1 MDSSSA
7 SVGSRSQSSSS
18 VACRSHQASRVG
30 GGLLVDRRVGEQ
42 RPLAELGGR
51 LEALDLEQLGQ
62 LPLQR
67 RLAPRLPFRAPSSA
81 ATLSEN
87 GTPSTI
93 LSKPD
98 PMLFRQ
104 IIHEDLGCASYL
116 VGDPAPGVA
125 AVVDPQWDID
135 PYLNLARLHGVRI
148 EHVLETHNH
157 ADHVSGHGRL
167 ARATGATIHVSELAE
182 AEYEHEPFADGWTLE
197 LGEAVSIEA
206 IHTPGHR
213 PEHTSFLLRDAER
226 GGDPVAVLS
235 GDSLFVGDVA
245 RPDLAVEPREGAAG
259 IFRSLHERLLALPDE
274 VEVWP
279 GHLGGSLCGSSGI
292 DLKTSSTIG
301 FERRHNRA
309 LAFADEA
316 EFVEDAVASIGE
328 RPPNVEHIVALN
340 RGPLIESIGS
350 PARLTPRRFEAA
362 IAAGAFAVDSRTNE
376 QFDEAHIPGA
386 ISASAYDTG
395 FATKVAQ
402 VVPPDGEVVVV
413 AASDGNELEA
423 AELLA
428 AVGLRVRGF
437 LGGGMSAWRAEE
449 RPVARIEPIGPE
461 RAGRSCSRATSH
473 RWSSTC
479 AAPASTPTGHIAG
492 SLHIPYGEL
501 ARRLDELPRDRAL
514 ATICKG
520 GKRSGLAASVLQREG
535 FETIHV
541 ARGGVGTWKTEGR
554 PVETRSACVGDHPGR
569 GST

>member
-1 MDSSSA
+1 
-7 SVGSRSQSSSS
+7 
-18 VACRSHQASRVG
+18 
-30 GGLLVDRRVGEQ
+30 L
-42 RPLAELGGR
+42 
-51 LEALDLEQLGQ
+51 
-62 LPLQR
+62 
-67 RLAPRLPFRAPSSA
+67 
-81 ATLSEN
+81 
-87 GTPSTI
+87 
-93 LSKPD
+93 
-98 PMLFRQ
+98 LFRQ

-116 VGDPAPGVA
+116 VGDPGVGVA

-135 PYLNLARLHGVRI
+135 PYVNLARLHGVRI

-167 ARATGATIHVSELAE
+167 AQASGATIHVNALAE
-182 AEYEHEPFADGWTLE
+182 AEYEHEPFGDGWTLE
-197 LGEAVSIEA
+197 LGGGVSIEA

-213 PEHTSFLLRDAER
+213 PEHTSFLLRDAGR

-235 GDSLFVGDVA
+235 GDCLFVGDVA

-259 IFRSLHERLLALPDE
+259 IFRSLHGRLLSLPDE

-309 LAFADEA
+309 LALSDEA
-316 EFVEDAVASIGE
+316 EFIENAVASIGE

-340 RGPLIESIGS
+340 RGPLVESIGS
-350 PARLTPRRFEAA
+350 PARLTPRRFETA

-386 ISASAYDTG
+386 ISASGYDTG

-402 VVPPDGEVVVV
+402 VVPPDGEIVVV

-449 RPVARIEPIGPE
+449 RPVARIEPIDPGQLAMLLDGEEPPLIVDVRRTSE
-461 RAGRSCSRATSH
+461 YAGA
-473 RWSSTC
+473 
-479 AAPASTPTGHIAG
+479 HIAG
-492 SLHIPYGEL
+492 SVHIPYGEL
-501 ARRLDELPRDRAL
+501 PRRLDELPRDRVL

-535 FETIHV
+535 YSTIHV
-541 ARGGVGTWKTEGR
+541 ARGGVGTWQQEGR
-554 PVETRSACVGDHPGR
+554 PVEGR
-569 GST
+569 

>member
-1 MDSSSA
+1 
-7 SVGSRSQSSSS
+7 
-18 VACRSHQASRVG
+18 
-30 GGLLVDRRVGEQ
+30 
-42 RPLAELGGR
+42 
-51 LEALDLEQLGQ
+51 
-62 LPLQR
+62 
-67 RLAPRLPFRAPSSA
+67 
-81 ATLSEN
+81 
-87 GTPSTI
+87 
-93 LSKPD
+93 
-98 PMLFRQ
+98 MLFRQ

-116 VGDPAPGVA
+116 VGDPAAGVA
-125 AVVDPQWDID
+125 AVIDPQWDID
-135 PYLNLARLHGVRI
+135 PYVNLARLHGVRI

-167 ARATGATIHVSELAE
+167 ARATGAAIHVSELAD
-182 AEYEHEPFADGWTLE
+182 AEYEHEPFADGWTLA
-197 LGEAVSIEA
+197 LGEGVTIEA
-206 IHTPGHR
+206 LHTPGHR
-213 PEHTSFLLRDAER
+213 PEHTSFLLRDAGR

-279 GHLGGSLCGSSGI
+279 GHLGGSLCGSSDI

-309 LAFADEA
+309 LALTEEA
-316 EFVEDAVASIGE
+316 EFVEDAVASIGD

-376 QFDEAHIPGA
+376 QFDEAHIPGS

-402 VVPPDGEVVVV
+402 VVAPDREVVVV
-413 AASDGNELEA
+413 AASDGNELAA

-428 AVGLRVRGF
+428 AVGLKVRGF

-449 RPVARIEPIGPE
+449 RAVARIEPIGPE
-461 RAGRSCSRATSH
+461 QLAERLAGDDPPLVLDVRGAGEY
-473 RWSSTC
+473 
-479 AAPASTPTGHIAG
+479 AEGHIAG

-501 ARRLDELPRDRAL
+501 TRRLDELPRDRVL

-520 GKRSGLAASVLQREG
+520 GKRSGLAASVLEREG

-541 ARGGVGTWKTEGR
+541 ARGGVGTWRDEGR
-554 PVETRSACVGDHPGR
+554 PVEAGAVAA
-569 GST
+569 

>member
-1 MDSSSA
+1 
-7 SVGSRSQSSSS
+7 
-18 VACRSHQASRVG
+18 
-30 GGLLVDRRVGEQ
+30 
-42 RPLAELGGR
+42 
-51 LEALDLEQLGQ
+51 
-62 LPLQR
+62 
-67 RLAPRLPFRAPSSA
+67 
-81 ATLSEN
+81 
-87 GTPSTI
+87 
-93 LSKPD
+93 
-98 PMLFRQ
+98 MLFRQ

-116 VGDPAPGVA
+116 VGDPGSGAA
-125 AVVDPQWDID
+125 AVVDPQWDVD

-167 ARATGATIHVSELAE
+167 ARASGATIHVSGLAG
-182 AEYEHEPFADGWTLE
+182 AEYEHEPLADGSIVE
-197 LGEAVSIEA
+197 LGDAVTIEA

-245 RPDLAVEPREGAAG
+245 RPDLAVEPREGAAE

-292 DLKTSSTIG
+292 DLKTSTTIG

-309 LAFADEA
+309 LAIADEE

-340 RGPLIESIGS
+340 RGPLVESISS

-362 IAAGAFAVDSRTNE
+362 IATGACAVDSRTNE
-376 QFDEAHIPGA
+376 QFDEAHIPGS

-402 VVPPDGEVVVV
+402 VVPPEGEVVVV
-413 AASDGNELEA
+413 AASDGHERDA

-428 AVGLRVRGF
+428 AVGLKVRGF

-449 RPVARIEPIGPE
+449 RPVARIEPIGPSE
-461 RAGRSCSRATSH
+461 LAELLDGDDPPLVLDVRGAGEYAD
-473 RWSSTC
+473 
-479 AAPASTPTGHIAG
+479 GHIEG

-501 ARRLDELPRDRAL
+501 ARRLDELPRDRIL

-541 ARGGVGTWKTEGR
+541 ARGGVGTWQAEGR
-554 PVETRSACVGDHPGR
+554 PVETADVPA
-569 GST
+569 

>member
-1 MDSSSA
+1 
-7 SVGSRSQSSSS
+7 
-18 VACRSHQASRVG
+18 
-30 GGLLVDRRVGEQ
+30 
-42 RPLAELGGR
+42 
-51 LEALDLEQLGQ
+51 
-62 LPLQR
+62 
-67 RLAPRLPFRAPSSA
+67 
-81 ATLSEN
+81 
-87 GTPSTI
+87 
-93 LSKPD
+93 
-98 PMLFRQ
+98 MLFRQ

-116 VGDPAPGVA
+116 VGDSDSGVA

-135 PYLNLARLHGVRI
+135 PYLNLSRLHGVRI

-182 AEYEHEPFADGWTLE
+182 AEYEHDPLADGDTVA
-197 LGEAVSIEA
+197 LGEGVTIEA

-213 PEHTSFLLRDAER
+213 PEHTSFLLRDAAR
-226 GGDPVAVLS
+226 GGDPVAVLT

-259 IFRSLHERLLALPDE
+259 IFRSLHDRLLALPDE

-279 GHLGGSLCGSSGI
+279 GHLGGSLCGSAGI

-301 FERRHNRA
+301 FERVHNRA
-309 LAFADEA
+309 LAFTEEA
-316 EFVEDAVASIGE
+316 EFVEDAVSSLGE
-328 RPPNVEHIVALN
+328 RPPNIEHIVALN
-340 RGPLIESIGS
+340 RGPLVEAIGS
-350 PARLTPRRFEAA
+350 PGRLTARRFEAA
-362 IAAGAFAVDSRTNE
+362 IAEGAIAVDSRTNE

-402 VVPPDGEVVVV
+402 VVRPDGEVVVV

-449 RPVARIEPIGPE
+449 RPVQRIELVGPE
-461 RAGRSCSRATSH
+461 GLAKLLEGDEPPLVLDVRGRNEFSEA
-473 RWSSTC
+473 
-479 AAPASTPTGHIAG
+479 HIAD
-492 SLHIPYGEL
+492 SLHVPYGEL
-501 ARRLDELPRDRAL
+501 ARRLDELPRDRTL

-520 GKRSGLAASVLQREG
+520 GKRSGLAASLLQREG

-541 ARGGVGTWKTEGR
+541 AHGGVGTWQDEGR
-554 PVETRSACVGDHPGR
+554 PIEAAEVLSR
-569 GST
+569 